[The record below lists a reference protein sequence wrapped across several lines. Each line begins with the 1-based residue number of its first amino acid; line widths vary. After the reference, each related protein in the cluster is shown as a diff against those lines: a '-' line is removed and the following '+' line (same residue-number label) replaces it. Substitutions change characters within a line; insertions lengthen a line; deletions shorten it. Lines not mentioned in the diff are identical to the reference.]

1 MLQTFQD
8 KGCLFHMGKDA
19 LAPNQTLWI
28 QISESFVQEKK
39 FVRHSICLK
48 AAQQTWSHK
57 KETQKEG
64 LQHWPLTPEPESSP
78 EHMRE
83 TEGSGAQRLP
93 WALAVK
99 QLQSLGASKLSSGLG
114 AAERDLDSLKLSII
128 SQDYQE

>member
-48 AAQQTWSHK
+48 AAQQT
-57 KETQKEG
+57 
-64 LQHWPLTPEPESSP
+64 
-78 EHMRE
+78 
-83 TEGSGAQRLP
+83 
-93 WALAVK
+93 
-99 QLQSLGASKLSSGLG
+99 
-114 AAERDLDSLKLSII
+114 
-128 SQDYQE
+128 